1 MATSSRRG
9 LESTASNPMTGRVAE
24 MKPTPRSPR
33 LGAFADAMLAVR
45 DFINKA
51 QIPQGVPL
59 IGGEGLGSLILGRA
73 PEELIEM
80 SYGNMPV
87 RVNPMAGRTASFV
100 PEVKPGRSAQVADL
114 LSLAGVPGGGR
125 MAAAATGGLADFGTG
140 AERAML
146 AYHGT
151 PHRFERFNASKIGTG
166 EGAQAYGH
174 GIYFAESPDVARSY
188 QKALTFDGFK
198 IKMKDGSTQI
208 AARGTNDGFDPGA
221 FLTKHGGDYDAAIK
235 DAEFY
240 LGSDSIVRQLKTWKQ
255 NSVETI
261 AFGNKG
267 SLYTV
272 DIPDEMIPR
281 VLDWDKPL
289 SQQTPEVRKA
299 IQGIMQSDI
308 WDADIR
314 KLVGDVDIKGKIFY
328 ELLSGV
334 DAFAGKGE
342 FGKAASKA
350 LRDAGIPGIRY
361 LDEGSRGAGQGTSNF
376 VVFPGEEQR
385 VRILKRE

>member
-151 PHRFERFNASKIGTG
+151 PHRFERFDASKIGTG

-174 GIYFAESPDVARSY
+174 GIYFAESPDVAKSY
-188 QKALTFDGFK
+188 AVPRGVPDVEGMALRQGIETDRDMRVEIMRQAAADRDPLEAAKFLQYAN
-198 IKMKDGSTQI
+198 IK
-208 AARGTNDGFDPGA
+208 ARGLPKEKLAEVITEYRASQQPA
-221 FLTKHGGDYDAAIK
+221 F
-235 DAEFY
+235 
-240 LGSDSIVRQLKTWKQ
+240 
-255 NSVETI
+255 
-261 AFGNKG
+261 
-267 SLYTV
+267 YTV

-281 VLDWDKPL
+281 MLDWDKPL
-289 SQQTPEVRKA
+289 AKQSDAVYNAFRKA
-299 IQGIMQSDI
+299 YQDKHIT
-308 WDADIR
+308 ADPNSPTGT
-314 KLVGDVDIKGKIFY
+314 LMLQLQQALGAKGATDY
-328 ELLSGV
+328 
-334 DAFAGKGE
+334 
-342 FGKAASKA
+342 
-350 LRDAGIPGIRY
+350 LRESGIPGIRY
-361 LDEGSRGAGQGTSNF
+361 LDASSRGTGQGTSNF

-385 VRILKRE
+385 VQILKRE

>member
-151 PHRFERFNASKIGTG
+151 PHRFERFDASKIGTG

-174 GIYFAESPDVARSY
+174 GIYFAESPDVARGYSLMGDQNPTAQQY
-188 QKALTFDGFK
+188 LRMWGGDRAKAEAAFLKDVNEGAFGKYTSQ
-198 IKMKDGSTQI
+198 IAKDGDVLASI
-208 AARGTNDGFDPGA
+208 RG
-221 FLTKHGGDYDAAIK
+221 
-235 DAEFY
+235 
-240 LGSDSIVRQLKTWKQ
+240 
-255 NSVETI
+255 
-261 AFGNKG
+261 KG
-267 SLYTV
+267 QLYTV
-272 DIPDEMIPR
+272 DIPDEMIPKM
-281 VLDWDKPL
+281 LDWDKPL
-289 SQQTPEVRKA
+289 SQQAPEVQEGLKKLMGPEWYGSWNNL
-299 IQGIMQSDI
+299 QGVNAYDVIAGGRHGNPEGAAM
-308 WDADIR
+308 AAK
-314 KLVGDVDIKGKIFY
+314 KLREV
-328 ELLSGV
+328 
-334 DAFAGKGE
+334 
-342 FGKAASKA
+342 
-350 LRDAGIPGIRY
+350 GIPGIRY
-361 LDEGSRGAGQGTSNF
+361 LDQGSRGAGQGTSNF

-385 VRILKRE
+385 VQILKRE

>member
-1 MATSSRRG
+1 
-9 LESTASNPMTGRVAE
+9 
-24 MKPTPRSPR
+24 
-33 LGAFADAMLAVR
+33 MLAVR

-151 PHRFERFNASKIGTG
+151 PHRFERFDASKIGTG

-188 QKALTFDGFK
+188 QNALTFDGFK

-208 AARGTNDGFDPGA
+208 AARSTTDGFDPGA
-221 FLTKHGGDYDAAIK
+221 FLTKHGGNYDEAIK
-235 DAEFY
+235 DAELR
-240 LGSDSIVRQLKTWKQ
+240 LGSASIVRQLKTWKQ

-261 AFGNKG
+261 GFGNKG

-272 DIPDEMIPR
+272 DIPDEMIPKM
-281 VLDWDKPL
+281 LDWDKPL
-289 SQQTPEVRKA
+289 AKQSDAVYNAFRKA
-299 IQGIMQSDI
+299 YQDKHIT
-308 WDADIR
+308 ADPNSPTGT
-314 KLVGDVDIKGKIFY
+314 LMLQLQQALGAKGATDY
-328 ELLSGV
+328 
-334 DAFAGKGE
+334 
-342 FGKAASKA
+342 
-350 LRDAGIPGIRY
+350 LRESGIPGIRY
-361 LDEGSRGAGQGTSNF
+361 LDASSRGTGQGTSNF

-385 VRILKRE
+385 VQILKRE